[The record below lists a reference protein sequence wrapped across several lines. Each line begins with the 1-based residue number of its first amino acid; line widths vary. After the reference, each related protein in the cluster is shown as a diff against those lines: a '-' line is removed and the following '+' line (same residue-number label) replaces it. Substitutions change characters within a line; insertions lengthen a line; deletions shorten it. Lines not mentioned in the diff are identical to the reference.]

1 VTRLTIEEI
10 ATLADVSRSTVS
22 RVLNDQPS
30 VRPAVRARVLRVIQ
44 EHHYTPRAAA
54 RSLASSR
61 TNAVGLLIPDSAAF
75 IFRDAFVP
83 QVILGISETCNRHG
97 YIMMLST
104 VIPEM
109 EQDFYERVLRGHH
122 VDGLIVMCSNIDDPV
137 LPLLIH
143 DPTPLVLVGRHPY
156 LRDLN
161 SVDVENRDG
170 ALQAV
175 RHLIGLGHER
185 IASITGP
192 QHSAAAMDRR
202 DGYKEALVEARLT
215 IRSDLIVEGD
225 FTQEGGRLAMQT
237 LLGLAEPPTAVFVA
251 SDTMATG
258 ALQAAREL
266 GVSVPDDLALVSFDD
281 LPVASLIV
289 PSLTTVHQPL
299 HDLGAAAAELLLKRL
314 DQPEAPP
321 EQVWLPTTL
330 VIRESSGVARLS
342 ALERAV

>member
-10 ATLADVSRSTVS
+10 AVLADVSRSTVS
-22 RVLNDQPS
+22 RVINDQPS
-30 VRPAVRARVLRVIQ
+30 VRPAVRARVLQVIQ
-44 EHHYTPRAAA
+44 EHHYAPRAAA

-61 TNAVGLLIPDSAAF
+61 TNAVGLLIPGSAAF
-75 IFRDAFVP
+75 VFSDAFFP
-83 QVILGISETCNRHG
+83 QVIQGISETCNRHG

-104 VIPEM
+104 VMPEM
-109 EQDFYERVLRGHH
+109 ERDFYERVLRGRH
-122 VDGLIVMCSNIDDPV
+122 VDGVIVMSSNIDDPV
-137 LPLLIH
+137 LPLLMH

-161 SVDVENRDG
+161 SVDVENREG
-170 ALQAV
+170 AVAGV
-175 RHLIGLGHER
+175 RHLIGLGHHR
-185 IASITGP
+185 IAAITGP

-202 DGYKEALVEARLT
+202 DGYKEALAEAGIT
-215 IRSDLIVEGD
+215 VRSDLIVESD
-225 FTQEGGRLAMQT
+225 FTQEGGRVAMHA
-237 LLGLAEPPTAVFVA
+237 LFGLAEQPTAVFVA

-266 GVSVPDDLALVSFDD
+266 GVTVPDDLALVSFDD

-299 HDLGAAAAELLLKRL
+299 YDLGAAAAELLLKRI

-321 EQVWLPTTL
+321 EQIWLPTSL
-330 VIRESSGVARLS
+330 IVRESSGVARAS
-342 ALERAV
+342 GLERDV